1 MEIRPDRQIID
12 LTHRLDEEATPFP
25 GAPPVKI
32 TAHSFRLEPG
42 DGRQRISTSEL
53 TTSLH
58 CGTHMDAPFHFFA
71 DGRTI
76 DEVPLEACCGP
87 ALLLRLPASIH
98 LGRIDADH
106 LSPHDTRIKEASRVI
121 FNTGWHHRWGSSD
134 YFTAHPVITKRA
146 AELLVEQGVRLVG
159 VDTPSVDQAPYESHL
174 ALLDNGIL
182 IIENLTNLDAITKG
196 VFELCAFPLKIGG
209 RDGSPVRAVA
219 LMS

>member
-1 MEIRPDRQIID
+1 MENRSRRKIID
-12 LTHRLDEEATPFP
+12 LTHRLDEETTPFP
-25 GAPPVKI
+25 GDPPVKI
-32 TAHSFRLEPG
+32 AVHSIRLEPG
-42 DGRQRISTSEL
+42 DGRQRISASEL

-87 ALLLRLPASIH
+87 ALLLRLPASSH
-98 LGRIDADH
+98 QGRIDADH
-106 LSPHDTRIKEASRVI
+106 LSPHGARIKEVARVVI
-121 FNTGWHHRWGSSD
+121 NTGWHHRWGSSD

-146 AELLVEQGVRLVG
+146 AELLVEHGVRLVG
-159 VDTPSVDQAPYESHL
+159 VDTPSVDQAPYETHL
-174 ALLDNGIL
+174 SLLGNGVL
-182 IIENLTNLDAITKG
+182 IIENLTNLDAITNG
-196 VFELCAFPLKIGG
+196 VFELCALPLKVGG